1 MGRDGIIYPKH
12 QVLGRALS
20 AKALNPELRRPPALA
35 RRFDMMQA
43 ERFSEPE
50 ITQILRGHYQH
61 GVRVMRTFGHNDGY
75 GTTMP
80 VQNPIQ
86 PRVGVFSE
94 AALRRYDFVMD
105 ALSKVRSGQGL
116 AASTALTA
124 GAHVLHGV

>member
-1 MGRDGIIYPKH
+1 MMPPPGFFGVGFVWRLIRFTPSTSTRFCSART
-12 QVLGRALS
+12 RATLPF
-20 AKALNPELRRPPALA
+20 L
-35 RRFDMMQA
+35 F
-43 ERFSEPE
+43 FSEPE